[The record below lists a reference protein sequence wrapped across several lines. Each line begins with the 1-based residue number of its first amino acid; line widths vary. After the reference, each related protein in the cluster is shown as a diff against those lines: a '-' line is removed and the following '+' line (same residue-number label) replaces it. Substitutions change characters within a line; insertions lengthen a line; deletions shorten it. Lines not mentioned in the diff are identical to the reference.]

1 MAWNYDA
8 NPQIMASKTPQGGTG
23 WVKYNIPDDVLLT
36 TRMHLSRKDALKLL
50 PKLIKFILTGEL

>member
-1 MAWNYDA
+1 
-8 NPQIMASKTPQGGTG
+8 MASKTPQGGTG